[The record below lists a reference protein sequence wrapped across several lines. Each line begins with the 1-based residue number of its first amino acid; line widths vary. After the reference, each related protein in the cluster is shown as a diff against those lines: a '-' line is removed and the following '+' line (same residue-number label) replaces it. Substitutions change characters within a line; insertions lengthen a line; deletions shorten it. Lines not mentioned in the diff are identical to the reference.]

1 MEITIDFKIQLFE
14 HCKIEIEK
22 RINSYTA
29 AMLDAQ
35 ESANSEDKSSAG
47 DKYETG
53 RAMSH
58 IARDMHAK
66 QLQAAKTDLLN
77 LMQINT
83 SIVCTKAQKG
93 ALILTSNQQLVFIAT
108 SVGLIDFE
116 GYKIAVVSQAAPIAQ
131 TLLNKIK
138 GNEVVIAGKKVTLQN
153 II

>member
-14 HCKIEIEK
+14 HCKSEIEK
-22 RINSYTA
+22 RINSFTA

-66 QLQAAKTDLLN
+66 QLQAAKTDLSN
-77 LMQINT
+77 LMQINPT
-83 SIVCTKAQKG
+83 VVCTKAQKG

-108 SVGLIDFE
+108 SIGLIDFE
-116 GYKIAVVSQAAPIAQ
+116 GSKIAVVSPAAPIAQ
-131 TLLNKIK
+131 SLLNKTK
-138 GNEVVIAGKKVTLQN
+138 GQEVVIAGKKVTLQN

>member
-1 MEITIDFKIQLFE
+1 MEITIEFKTQLFE
-14 HCKIEIEK
+14 NCKAAVEK
-22 RINSYTA
+22 RINTFAA
-29 AMLDAQ
+29 AMIDAQ

-66 QLQAAKTDLLN
+66 QLQAAKTDLSN
-77 LMQINT
+77 LIKINPAT
-83 SIVCTKAQKG
+83 ICTKVQKG

-108 SVGLIDFE
+108 SIGLIDFE
-116 GYKIAVVSQAAPIAQ
+116 GSKIAVVSQAAPIAQ
-131 TLLNKIK
+131 TFLNKTK
-138 GNEVVIAGKKVTLQN
+138 GDEVVIAGKKVTLQN

>member
-14 HCKIEIEK
+14 YCKSEIEK
-22 RINSYTA
+22 RINSFTA

-53 RAMSH
+53 RAMSQ

-66 QLQAAKTDLLN
+66 QLQTAKTDLSN
-77 LMQINT
+77 LMQIIP
-83 SIVCTKAQKG
+83 SVVCNKVQKG
-93 ALILTSNQQLVFIAT
+93 ALVLTSNQQLVFIAT
-108 SVGLIDFE
+108 SIGLIDFE
-116 GYKIAVVSQAAPIAQ
+116 GSKIAVVSPAAPIAQ
-131 TLLNKIK
+131 VLLNKTK
-138 GNEVVIAGKKVTLQN
+138 GNEVVIAGKKAILKN